1 MREYEQGELL
11 QTRSTIGL
19 KKTDRPKENFSKSI
33 EWTPKVNQLCTVS
46 TQNDEMM
53 DNTYA

>member
-33 EWTPKVNQLCTVS
+33 EWTLKVNQLCTVS

>member
-1 MREYEQGELL
+1 MREHQQGELL

-19 KKTDRPKENFSKSI
+19 KKTDRPKENFLKST
-33 EWTPKVNQLCTVS
+33 EWTLKVNQLIVS
-46 TQNDEMM
+46 TQNGEMM

>member
-33 EWTPKVNQLCTVS
+33 EWTLKVNQLIVS

-53 DNTYA
+53 DNTSA